1 MTDEAARVT
10 REEFDKMEAQVSET
24 AAKVKDLHHALF
36 EPPMEGGESLIRR
49 MKKVTE
55 DIETGKRGIGWIIW
69 FIGLLA
75 AFGVYIKFGGNSP

>member
-1 MTDEAARVT
+1 MNDEAARVT
-10 REEFDKMEAQVSET
+10 REEFERMEMQVSQT
-24 AAKVKDLHHALF
+24 AAQVKDLHKALF

-69 FIGLLA
+69 IIGLLA
-75 AFGVYIKFGGNSP
+75 AFGVYIKFGGVGE